1 MKKVSAIAA
10 LAALAGCAYV
20 PSVGPDYDEPKFE
33 DVEAEL
39 PDAGKPPEMEND
51 DRVEISSDTMQLWW
65 KQFDDAVLDQ
75 LLEAAVGN
83 NLNFKTAQKRL
94 EEANWALRGTY
105 SEFLPKVGAEG
116 GWTDAYN
123 RMRNQSLAGSGIKKH
138 HSQVAELGAGVNW
151 EIDIFGGS
159 RRATEAAL
167 ALAEGAEWDLANAWL
182 QLTTQ
187 IGEQYVSLRTCQER
201 IAVAQDNL
209 KLQTETYEIL
219 KSRLDSGIGDE
230 LAVNQ
235 CKYVVEQT
243 RARIPQLL
251 AQEERLKNALTILA
265 GEMPGVLHDTLK
277 PVEQRR
283 DWLLAPQKLES
294 LPLDM
299 IRAGYGD
306 IVGKYS
312 SLNDWRLSRLMRG
325 EYFCPEIHDLV
336 FEVTNNVRDLAERIA
351 ERDDEAIAYLTKAL
365 ILIGITLSLVGST
378 RPGSGSEHHLSHFF
392 EITSLLEGKPH
403 FCHGIDVAYA
413 AVVTA
418 ELRERIDALKEP
430 EFCPEP
436 ETDRV
441 AAWQRIYGRIAGEVR
456 DLQAKAG
463 SYLRD
468 MADAY
473 RENWDDVKAI
483 LADCPT
489 ADACRTMLTRAG
501 YPLDAFEEMY
511 GRQKIRDAVFY
522 GKDLKD
528 RYSVLWL
535 YYELFSGRKNERQ
548 EEV

>member
-1 MKKVSAIAA
+1 MNDKKLELDISSFCSREIPCSCGRRHFCPIREVIVERGALSRLPELTAGYGHIL
-10 LAALAGCAYV
+10 LAA
-20 PSVGPDYDEPKFE
+20 
-33 DVEAEL
+33 
-39 PDAGKPPEMEND
+39 
-51 DRVEISSDTMQLWW
+51 DTNTWTVCG
-65 KQFDDAVLDQ
+65 DAVTSILGSCVQAKLVFSRKGQLVPDERAVEELDGM
-75 LLEAAVGN
+75 V
-83 NLNFKTAQKRL
+83 TAD
-94 EEANWALRGTY
+94 
-105 SEFLPKVGAEG
+105 
-116 GWTDAYN
+116 TD
-123 RMRNQSLAGSGIKKH
+123 LILGIGSGVI
-138 HSQVAELGAGVNW
+138 N
-151 EIDIFGGS
+151 
-159 RRATEAAL
+159 
-167 ALAEGAEWDLANAWL
+167 DL
-182 QLTTQ
+182 
-187 IGEQYVSLRTCQER
+187 
-201 IAVAQDNL
+201 
-209 KLQTETYEIL
+209 
-219 KSRLDSGIGDE
+219 
-230 LAVNQ
+230 
-235 CKYVVEQT
+235 CKYVSWKRELDCGIIATAPSMDGYASSGAAMIVGGMKVT
-243 RARIPQLL
+243 YTAHPPCFIL
-251 AQEERLKNALTILA
+251 ADVDIVKNA
-265 GEMPGVLHDTLK
+265 
-277 PVEQRR
+277 
-283 DWLLAPQKLES
+283 
-294 LPLDM
+294 PLDM

-306 IVGKYS
+306 IIGKYS

-336 FEVTNNVRDLAERIA
+336 FAVTNNVRDLAERIA

-392 EITSLLEGKPH
+392 EITSLLEDKPH

-418 ELRERIDALKEP
+418 ELRERIAALKKP
-430 EFCPEP
+430 EFCTEP

-468 MADAY
+468 MTDAY
-473 RENWDDVKAI
+473 CENWDDVKAI